1 MSSVAG
7 EIRRTMWALLEAFQA
22 RRDVRLGFGMD
33 VEAKACMSV
42 FAGVVKDCKTLRVR
56 MRDV

>member
-1 MSSVAG
+1 
-7 EIRRTMWALLEAFQA
+7 MWALLEAFQA